1 MGLFDFLFKK
11 DEYQQGD
18 ILQEKYEYLLDKAY
32 NATIKDDDISQLDEN
47 EKVLYVLFTFNL
59 EVQNGGLCQFFV
71 NSSREYAPLVSGYL
85 EVVGALE
92 HKELYDNFV
101 IDNKLDLTDLSS
113 FEITDLSEF
122 KEKNNEYPFDEF
134 DDLFYDLKNLED
146 YLYTFIK
153 KKKI

>member
-11 DEYQQGD
+11 DEDRQGD

-71 NSSREYAPLVSGYL
+71 NSSREYAPLVSDYL
-85 EVVGALE
+85 ELVGALE

-122 KEKNNEYPFDEF
+122 KEKNNEYTFDEF